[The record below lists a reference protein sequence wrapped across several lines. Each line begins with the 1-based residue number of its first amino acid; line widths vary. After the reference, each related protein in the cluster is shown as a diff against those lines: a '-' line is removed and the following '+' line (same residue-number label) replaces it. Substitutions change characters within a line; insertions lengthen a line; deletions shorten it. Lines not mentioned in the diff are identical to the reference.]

1 MSLTP
6 VDVRNVAFSKAPLG
20 KPSYHKDEVD
30 DLLDLV
36 EATLV
41 SLIEENNDLFNRVD
55 QLKQQSRPVPAD
67 IGCDLRPLEFLRP
80 AMTSMRSPM
89 KRTRLSAHHN
99 AQVSK
104 VLGVAQEG
112 ADQLADAANA
122 EACRMLSHVRAR
134 CEHLLSEARVKA
146 RNMVDEARTQ
156 AETLLHDARTKAETL
171 ERQSR
176 ERAASLEQDATRKHT
191 EILDAPSREK
201 RRLENNIDEL
211 RSFEQECRTQITT
224 YAHSQLQKLDSA
236 SDTSVN
242 PARTQQAL
250 QGLLTL
256 RVERVMK
263 PGQSV
268 SSPEARGQTCAA
280 EMNQ

>member
-41 SLIEENNDLFNRVD
+41 RLIEENNDLLNRVD

-67 IGCDLRPLEFLRP
+67 IGCDLRPLEILRP
-80 AMTSMRSPM
+80 ARTSMRSPM
-89 KRTRLSAHHN
+89 KQTRLSAHHN

-104 VLGVAQEG
+104 VLGVAQAV

-122 EACRMLSHVRAR
+122 EACRMLSHVQAR

-156 AETLLHDARTKAETL
+156 AETMLRDARTKAETL

-191 EILDAPSREK
+191 EILDALSREK

-224 YAHSQLQKLDSA
+224 YAHSQLQELDSA
-236 SDTSVN
+236 SDTPVN

-250 QGLLTL
+250 QGLLVL
-256 RVERVMK
+256 QIERAMK
-263 PGQSV
+263 PDQSV
-268 SSPEARGQTCAA
+268 SSPEARGRTCAA